1 MPWGVRSGL
10 PTYYTGCN
18 LPTMTLDEYLRDP
31 ANTAS
36 KLAEDAGTTGPT
48 ITRLL
53 YGDAQPSA
61 EMIRAIVAATEGKVT
76 ADDLLFGATRP
87 KPEKAA

>member
-1 MPWGVRSGL
+1 MPPGVRWGL
-10 PTYYTGCN
+10 PTYYTPCKLLG
-18 LPTMTLDEYLRDP
+18 MTLDEYLRDP

-61 EMIRAIVAATEGKVT
+61 EMIRNIVAATGGKIT
-76 ADDLLFGATRP
+76 ADDLLFGASRP